1 MDLEAEASEGFS
13 EWEQIQ
19 YSPTNST
26 SPTTDMI
33 PIKDN
38 DLRHELSVF
47 PPSCRED
54 LEVKPEEQEQEEVHH
69 IQNDEEVNSSVQ
81 DSWSTTGEEAEAE
94 SNPLP
99 LKKPNEI
106 GKILTSGI
114 VKVAARVK
122 NYVGVAFGCGVWSVG
137 AASGVIAAV
146 LLSVVYAKVRR
157 WRRTTRPR
165 LIKEEKKDY
174 NLMSLIQDKDQ
185 KINQLMAQIAHMNE
199 LLSARRR
206 VPVLRVS

>member
-1 MDLEAEASEGFS
+1 MDNGAEASEGFS

-19 YSPTNST
+19 YSPTASS
-26 SPTTDMI
+26 SPRTDMI

-38 DLRHELSVF
+38 GLRHELSVF
-47 PPSCRED
+47 PPSRHED
-54 LEVKPEEQEQEEVHH
+54 LEVKPEEEVHH
-69 IQNDEEVNSSVQ
+69 IEDEEEVNSSVQ

-94 SNPLP
+94 SNPLIP
-99 LKKPNEI
+99 SKKPNEI

-165 LIKEEKKDY
+165 IKEETKDY
-174 NLMSLIQDKDQ
+174 KLMSLIQDKDQ